1 MFTEMGWLDD
11 SYNFDNVTAEA
22 DVLSL
27 PAAVSSDHTVFWS
40 YCNYLYYLC
49 QLGVRQPDVGGH
61 RHVHHGEHDHDDR
74 GPRHPAGQP
83 RETI

>member
-27 PAAVSSDHTVFWS
+27 PAAVSRDHTVFWS
-40 YCNYLYYLC
+40 YN
-49 QLGVRQPDVGGH
+49 
-61 RHVHHGEHDHDDR
+61 
-74 GPRHPAGQP
+74 
-83 RETI
+83 